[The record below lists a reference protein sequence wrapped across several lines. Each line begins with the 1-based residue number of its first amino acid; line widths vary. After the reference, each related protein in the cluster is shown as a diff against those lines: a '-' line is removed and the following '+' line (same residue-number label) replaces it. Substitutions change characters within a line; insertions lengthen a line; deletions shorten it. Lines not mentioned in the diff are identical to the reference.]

1 MATLKKPVLPVSLKF
16 GLLFFVREAYSQPEL
31 DVRTGAVCNN
41 NLTELH
47 HLMRELSL
55 WCATHKGDKFLAT
68 SLALEEWLE
77 TAEEFYREH
86 SATILHPKLQ
96 RDVIEFIRI
105 RYWLEP
111 GSKRA
116 KKIIAAFQ
124 SDATFLLDVW
134 GDMGKWLDEAKEK
147 ERGIYSATYEQ
158 LGAWLENAL

>member
-47 HLMRELSL
+47 HLEREISL

-68 SLALEEWLE
+68 ALALEEWLE
-77 TAEEFYREH
+77 NTEECYREH

-105 RYWLEP
+105 HYWLET
-111 GSKRA
+111 GSERA
-116 KKIIAAFQ
+116 KKIIAVFQ

-134 GDMGKWLDEAKEK
+134 GDIRKWLDEANEN

-158 LGAWLENAL
+158 LGAWLEKAL